1 MFSQLQSWALGRH
14 FIKSHQTLKLISKLF
29 RLINI
34 IGEQSDKMQGVS
46 PAGGHRER
54 EMTFSLTKSDLV
66 WQASLGLIK
75 T

>member
-14 FIKSHQTLKLISKLF
+14 FIKTHQTLKLISKLF

-46 PAGGHRER
+46 PAPGKG
-54 EMTFSLTKSDLV
+54 EMTFCNNV
-66 WQASLGLIK
+66 
-75 T
+75 